1 MQLHTH
7 IDHHGRL
14 LIPSIIRKKL
24 KYQAG
29 DTLAVRVVNGE
40 LRILSIDKVVEE
52 AQDLI
57 KKLVNQKGSLVDEF
71 IELKNQ
77 ERKDEELRFKKN
89 YGKKS

>member
-1 MQLHTH
+1 MQLHTN

-14 LIPSIIRKKL
+14 LIPSVLRKKL

-40 LRILSIDKVVEE
+40 LHILSIDKVVKE
-52 AQDLI
+52 AQSLI
-57 KKLVNQKGSLVDEF
+57 KKLVKQKGSLVDEF

-77 ERKDEELRFKKN
+77 ER
-89 YGKKS
+89 

>member
-40 LRILSIDKVVEE
+40 LRILSIDKVIED

-77 ERKDEELRFKKN
+77 ERRDEELRFKKS
-89 YGKKS
+89 YGKKL